1 MVNLEITFLGTGTS
15 HGVPLIGCTCTTCIS
30 KDKRNKRNR
39 SSIHIKIRNK
49 SFLIDTP
56 QELRLQL
63 LNNKITEFNAVL
75 YTHPHADHLLGFDD
89 IRSINK
95 ITEKEIPC
103 YGNSYT
109 IKEIKRVFPYIFDAI
124 QKGGGLPKVC
134 FHTVNEPFEVQNIQ
148 IIPLPVKHG
157 KLSILGYR
165 LEKIAYITDC
175 SFIPEDTYDLLEGIE
190 VLIIGA
196 LRYRKH
202 KTHMN
207 IKEAVKVVSKINVP
221 RAFFTH
227 MSHDL
232 EYLEL
237 KCRIPDNISPAY
249 DGLKI
254 EI

>member
-1 MVNLEITFLGTGTS
+1 MEIIFLGTGTS
-15 HGVPLIGCTCTTCIS
+15 HGVPLIGRNCETC
-30 KDKRNKRNR
+30 N
-39 SSIHIKIRNK
+39 SSDIKNIRYRCSLYIKYKNL
-49 SFLIDTP
+49 SILIDTP

-63 LNNKITEFNAVL
+63 LNNSIKYVDLVL

-95 ITEKEIPC
+95 LSGKEIPC
-103 YGNSYT
+103 YGNEYT
-109 IKEIKRVFPYIFDAI
+109 INEIKRVFPYIHDAV
-124 QKGGGLPKVC
+124 QKGGGLPE
-134 FHTVNEPFEVQNIQ
+134 VNFNLINKTLTIDDID

-157 KLSILGYR
+157 KLDILGYR
-165 LEKIAYITDC
+165 IGKLAYITDC
-175 SFIPEDTYDLLEGIE
+175 SYIPDSTYSLLRDIKL
-190 VLIIGA
+190 LIIGA

-207 IKEAVKVVSKINVP
+207 IDEAVDIIKTLKVP

-227 MSHDL
+227 MSHNI
-232 EYLEL
+232 EYNKL
-237 KCRIPDNISPAY
+237 KSQLPDFIKPAY